1 MGRYGGD
8 ELMVLMSSSDKM
20 QALAKEGEMTSEL
33 SDHERE
39 PFP

>member
-8 ELMVLMSSSDKM
+8 EFMVLMRSSDKM
-20 QALAKEGEMTSEL
+20 QALAKEDEMTPEL
-33 SDHERE
+33 SDHEWE